1 MRMHQLKVLLPLLLV
16 LAAPM
21 PLLHAQARAARSGA
35 QTPAVRA
42 IDESA
47 SNLEQLNRIHA
58 STVELHNKLS
68 TLYTDLEKKVA
79 DLGKL
84 ATRSSTTREQLI
96 EAARQLQETQ
106 LSFNRQYLQL
116 QNQMQNENRQ
126 FTMVSD
132 IMKTKHDTAKNAIS
146 NIR

>member
-1 MRMHQLKVLLPLLLV
+1 MHQLKVLLPMLLV
-16 LAAPM
+16 LAAPL
-21 PLLHAQARAARSGA
+21 PLLHAQARATRSGV

-58 STVELHNKLS
+58 NTVKLHNQLS
-68 TLYTDLEKKVA
+68 TLYSDLEKKVT

-84 ATRSSTTREQLI
+84 ATRSSATRDQLV

-106 LSFNRQYLQL
+106 MSFSRQYLQL

-126 FTMVSD
+126 FTMVSN
-132 IMKTKHDTAKNAIS
+132 IMKTRHDTAKNAIS